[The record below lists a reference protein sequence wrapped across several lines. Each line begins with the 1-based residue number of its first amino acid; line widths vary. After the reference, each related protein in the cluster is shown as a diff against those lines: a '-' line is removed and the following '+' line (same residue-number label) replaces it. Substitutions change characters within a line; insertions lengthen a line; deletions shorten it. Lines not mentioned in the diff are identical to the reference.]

1 MPRQPGGEG
10 AQQEILASAVAAE
23 RLRDAAVTFKHAP
36 GKTSGTLFSKAF
48 NNIY

>member
-1 MPRQPGGEG
+1 MPRQRGT
-10 AQQEILASAVAAE
+10 QQEILVSAVAAE
-23 RLRDAAVTFKHAP
+23 KLRDAAATFKHAT